1 MLSRVAE
8 TLYWTARYVE
18 RAENLARLI
27 NVNNLLL
34 MDLPKGVSPGWE
46 PLIDII
52 GNRETFEE
60 IYSDFSEK
68 NVLKFLTIDSRNPSS
83 IINSLQYARDNARTI
98 RDVVPREMWEA
109 VNRLHM
115 SMKENSNSF
124 LSKRGRFASLKE
136 VINQT
141 LLIFGTMDATM
152 SHDEGYFFWRFGSA
166 LERADMTSRIID
178 VRSSSIKDD
187 HIALPFENIQW
198 MSVLR
203 SLSGYQM
210 YRQKMGVRIR
220 PGDVLKFMLHGEEF
234 PRSVMFCLHKL
245 KSLFINVP
253 DNAAMIERIDHSIT
267 ELEKQPV
274 ANLQGKAL
282 HDYIDELQI
291 DLADIHQQLSE
302 QYFLH

>member
-27 NVNNLLL
+27 NVNNLML

-46 PLIDII
+46 PLLDIT
-52 GNRETFEE
+52 GNREAFES
-60 IYSDFSEK
+60 IFTDFSEK
-68 NVLKFLTIDSRNPSS
+68 NVVKFLTVDTRNPSS
-83 IINSLQYARDNARTI
+83 IINSVQYARDNARTI
-98 RDVVPREMWEA
+98 RDVIPRELWEIL
-109 VNRLHM
+109 NSLHL
-115 SMKENSNSF
+115 SIKENSNSF
-124 LSKRGRFASLKE
+124 LNKRGRFSSLKQ
-136 VINQT
+136 VIHQT
-141 LLIFGTMDATM
+141 LLIYGTMDASM
-152 SHDEGYFFWRFGSA
+152 NHDEGYFFWRFGAS

-178 VRSSSIKDD
+178 VRSAKLPEDMSDI
-187 HIALPFENIQW
+187 PFENIQW

-220 PGDVLKFMLHGEEF
+220 PSEVLLFMLHSEQF

-245 KSLFINVP
+245 KWLFSNVP
-253 DNAAMIERIDHSIT
+253 DNEAMIQRIDHSIV

-274 ANLQGKAL
+274 AKLRGQAL

-291 DLADIHQQLSE
+291 DLADIHQQLAE